1 MSQSKVIERINR
13 IIALANSTTHPEEA
27 ETFMAKVH
35 EMLEQHGLSLLD
47 VGRLD
52 EEDPVGHLQ
61 DRNALR
67 ANGQAKWRTLVANQ
81 LAIYYGCQLV
91 KTVYSGDNFEYWTVF
106 GRQSALTTFSLMYP
120 YVDRQILAVAREE
133 VRKGHFDNNKQAH
146 GKVGHAMVL
155 RLHRLNQEKV
165 KATVHSAATSNALV
179 PVDQIRQ
186 AAEAFFGTLSEGKAK
201 NLRIDRRAA
210 AAAEGISLA
219 LQTTGQKVKQLAST

>member
-61 DRNALR
+61 DRNNLR

-91 KTVYSGDNFEYWTVF
+91 KTVYRGDNFEYWTVF

-133 VRKGHFDNNKQAH
+133 VRKGHFANNKQAH
-146 GKVGHAMVL
+146 AKVGQAMTM
-155 RLHRLNQEKV
+155 RLHRLNQEKQ
-165 KATVHSAATSNALV
+165 KTSKHSDATRNALV
-179 PVDQIRQ
+179 PVDLIRQ
-186 AAEAFFGTLSEGKAK
+186 AAEAYFGELHEGKPRS
-201 NLRIDRRAA
+201 LQIDRRAA
-210 AAAEGISLA
+210 AAAEGISLE
-219 LQTTGQKVKQLAST
+219 LQTTGQKLKQLASS

>member
-1 MSQSKVIERINR
+1 MSQTKIIERIKR

-61 DRNALR
+61 DRNTLR
-67 ANGQAKWRTLVANQ
+67 ANGQAKWRTMVANE
-81 LAIYYGCQLV
+81 LAIYYGCQLI
-91 KTVYSGDNFEYWTVF
+91 KTTYRGDNFEYWTVF
-106 GRQSALTTFSLMYP
+106 GRQSALTTFNLIYP

-133 VRKGHFDNNKQAH
+133 VRKGHFANNKQAH
-146 GKVGHAMVL
+146 GKVGQAMVL
-155 RLHRLNQEKV
+155 RLYRLNQEKA
-165 KATVHSAATSNALV
+165 KTSTQSAATSDALV
-179 PVDQIRQ
+179 PVDQIRA
-186 AAEAFFGTLSEGKAK
+186 AAEAFFGTLKEGKTK
-201 NLRIDRRAA
+201 SLNIDRRAA

-219 LQTTGQKVKQLAST
+219 LQTSGKSVKRLASS

>member
-1 MSQSKVIERINR
+1 MSQAKIIERINR

-27 ETFMAKVH
+27 ESFMAKVH

-61 DRNALR
+61 DHNNLR
-67 ANGQAKWRTLVANQ
+67 ANSQAKWRTLVANE

-91 KTVYSGDNFEYWTVF
+91 KITRKGDNFEYWTIF

-120 YVDRQILAVAREE
+120 YVDRQILAAAREE
-133 VRKGHFDNNKQAH
+133 VRKGHFTTNKQAH
-146 GKVGHAMVL
+146 GKVGNAMAL

-165 KATVHSAATSNALV
+165 KTSTHSAATSNALV
-179 PVDQIRQ
+179 PVDQIRA
-186 AAEAFFGTLSEGKAK
+186 AAEAFFGVLRKGKCR
-201 NLRIDRRAA
+201 NLNIDRRAA

-219 LQTTGQKVKQLAST
+219 LQTTGKKVKQLASS

>member
-1 MSQSKVIERINR
+1 MSQAKIIERINR

-61 DRNALR
+61 DRNNLR

-91 KTVYSGDNFEYWTVF
+91 KTTRSGDNFEYWTVF

-120 YVDRQILAVAREE
+120 YIDRQILAVAREE
-133 VRKGHFDNNKQAH
+133 VRKGHFANNKQAH
-146 GKVGHAMVL
+146 AKVGQAMTM
-155 RLHRLNQEKV
+155 RLYRLNQEKQ
-165 KATVHSAATSNALV
+165 KTSNHSDATRNALV
-179 PVDQIRQ
+179 PVDQIRL
-186 AAEAFFGTLSEGKAK
+186 AAEAFFGQLREGKARS
-201 NLRIDRRAA
+201 LQIDRRAA

-219 LQTTGQKVKQLAST
+219 LQTTGKKVKQLASS